1 MLLRLCPLLFA
12 AVQQMHAQALPD
24 LEGKLAPAV
33 CALRDALAQKNPD
46 GKEMTIATVPLVDT
60 EQSIRKLG
68 VVVAQIVERQL
79 LAAKPEWL
87 RVQSRLNLRSVMDE
101 QTLWITD
108 MVKQSGKENSA
119 PAGFLEKADFL
130 IVGVLTPGKD
140 HIGIELRLIGTR
152 NGNVLTAQSVSAPT
166 TPAVKELFK
175 YMRRSEGRESEE
187 IATADNIRLTVT
199 AQREGAPGTPVKE
212 WVAQEGEALKG
223 GKDQFN
229 LRFAADADA
238 SIYVF
243 LFGSDQKAALLFP
256 TEEWEA
262 LFEKQFGRK
271 AKKQDNYCRADLEY
285 VVPGPDAAGNPRYFK
300 LDNTPGNNALYVCA
314 SRSNIQNYQDIVEQL
329 TKAGSEEARLKVLTD
344 SFKVDCVK
352 TFTFKQE

>member
-1 MLLRLCPLLFA
+1 MLFRLFPLLLA
-12 AVQQMHAQALPD
+12 AALPLHAQTLPD
-24 LEGKLAPAV
+24 LEGRLAPAV
-33 CALRDALAQKNPD
+33 SALRDALAQKNPD

-79 LAAKPEWL
+79 LASKPEWL
-87 RVQSRLNLRSVMDE
+87 RVQSRLNLTSVMEE
-101 QTLWITD
+101 QKLWITD

-140 HIGIELRLIGTR
+140 QIGIELRLIGTR
-152 NGNVLTAQSVSAPT
+152 NGNVLTAQHVSAPT
-166 TPAVKELFK
+166 TSAVRELFK
-175 YMRRSEGRESEE
+175 YMRRSEGRAVEE
-187 IATADNIRLTVT
+187 IATVDKIRLTVT
-199 AQREGAPGTPVKE
+199 AQREVAPGMPVTE
-212 WVAQEGEALKG
+212 WVVQDGETLKG

-256 TEEWEA
+256 TEDWEA

-285 VVPGPDAAGNPRYFK
+285 VVPGPDAEGHPRYFK
-300 LDNTPGNNALYVCA
+300 LDNTPGNNTLYVCA
-314 SRSNIQNYQDIVEQL
+314 SRSNIQNYQDISEQL
-329 TKAGSEEARLKVLTD
+329 NKAGSEDARLKVLND